1 MTPLKQ
7 TLTYWPMTGMSS
19 LESVPC
25 MLTRPSE
32 VAGDEVLS
40 VPSSLT
46 PPSEAAGVEVGSVPS
61 PLTPPSEAAT
71 RSSSCAVE
79 GCNSKQ
85 QTQIIAE

>member
-1 MTPLKQ
+1 
-7 TLTYWPMTGMSS
+7 MTGMFS

-25 MLTRPSE
+25 TLTPPSE
-32 VAGDEVLS
+32 AAEVEVGS
-40 VPSSLT
+40 VPSPLT